1 MVTGVASTEAILTSV
16 MAKVH
21 EICLD
26 AFDFKLFKIMCLD
39 VVVEV
44 VGLEETAKGGGAMG
58 MLAASQLLSTI
69 RMACLE
75 LLQ

>member
-1 MVTGVASTEAILTSV
+1 MKYVVTLLTSNF
-16 MAKVH
+16 
-21 EICLD
+21 LQ
-26 AFDFKLFKIMCLD
+26 IMCLD